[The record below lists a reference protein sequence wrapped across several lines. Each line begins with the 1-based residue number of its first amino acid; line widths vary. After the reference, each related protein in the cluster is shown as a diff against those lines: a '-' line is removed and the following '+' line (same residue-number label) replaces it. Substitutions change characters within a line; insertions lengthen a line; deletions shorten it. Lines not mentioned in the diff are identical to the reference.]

1 MMRSHLLS
9 CALGLLG
16 LGIFV
21 GILGLAGA
29 AHAEPVRPLDR
40 PGIDLAVRVGYAI
53 PFGDISGDA
62 GNGLASRVDSA
73 VPFVLEAGY
82 RFDAALTL
90 GLYFQY
96 GFLQINDNFCGANN
110 DCSGSVI
117 RLGIEGLY
125 HFDLHKPIVPWAGL
139 GVGYEWGNIDT
150 SSALGNG
157 SESANGWEFLTLQAG
172 GDFHLLP
179 QIAVGPYVSF
189 SVARYGS
196 GSGRFGNINFSG
208 DITNPAVHE
217 WLQLGVRGSFGL

>member
-1 MMRSHLLS
+1 MIRCRLLS
-9 CALGLLG
+9 WLCLLG
-16 LGIFV
+16 AWGLG
-21 GILGLAGA
+21 GPARA
-29 AHAEPVRPLDR
+29 QPVRPLEQ

-73 VPFVLEAGY
+73 VPLVLEAGY

-96 GFLQINDNFCGANN
+96 GFLQVNDNFCGGNT

-117 RLGIEGLY
+117 RLGVEGLY
-125 HFDLHKPIVPWAGL
+125 HFDLGKRVVPWAGL
-139 GVGYEWGNIDT
+139 GVGYEWGNING
-150 SSALGNG
+150 SNALGDA
-157 SESANGWEFLTLQAG
+157 SESAHGWEFLTVQG
-172 GDFHLLP
+172 GGELHLLP
-179 QIAVGPYVSF
+179 QVAVGPYLSF
-189 SVARYGS
+189 SIARYGS
-196 GSGRFGNINFSG
+196 GSGQLGNVTFSG